1 MTRVEQENRIKMNW
15 LKEQWNDLAR
25 RKLWI
30 VGISGVAIIIALIA
44 GRIFDRWDIHHPLM
58 IFAAII
64 AGTDIGIRAIRALM
78 RKQITIELLV
88 TIAATGALIIGEYW
102 ESAAVTFLFVFGSW
116 LEARTLNRTRS
127 SLAGLIKLAPSTA
140 FVEMDGEVVEM
151 PLYDVAPGDHVQ
163 VRPGDSIPVD
173 GVVIRG
179 TTSINEAAITGES
192 MPVEKSLGDQVFT
205 GTVTQDSAIT
215 IEAQKVGSETILGK
229 IIQRVEEAQ
238 DSKAPMQTTVERFAQ
253 WYTPA
258 IIVLALVI
266 YAFSRDAHLALT
278 ILVIGC
284 PGALVIATPV
294 AFVAGIGRAAS
305 QGVLVKGGEFLENVS
320 KVTALALDKTGT
332 ITEGKPYLTDILTAP
347 NVTEDEVLRVAAIAQ
362 TGSSHPLARPIMRAA
377 EERSLNVP
385 LSDTHRAVVG
395 AGVVAEWGG
404 KTISIGTRELMADQ
418 GVTFSTNGTD
428 PVADLQADGKT
439 VSLVALDDQLLGI
452 VAAQDTP
459 RESVNDL
466 VPQLREI
473 GVKVVAM
480 LTGDAEPAAQAIGK
494 QVGLSEIHARM
505 LPEHKLEW
513 VKQKQAEGHTVAMVG
528 DGIND
533 TPALAQADV
542 SIAMGAAG
550 SDVALETANVALM
563 DDDPLKI
570 VDALRI
576 SRKTRNVV
584 RQNLVIAVAT
594 VVLLL
599 AGVLMGEVNM
609 AGGMLVHEASVMVVI
624 LNAMRLMR
632 A

>member
-1 MTRVEQENRIKMNW
+1 MNW
-15 LKEQWNDLAR
+15 IHAQWTDLAR

-30 VGISGVAIIIALIA
+30 VGSSGLAILIALIA
-44 GRIFDRWDIHHPLM
+44 GRGFDRADIHNPLM
-58 IFAAII
+58 IFAAIV
-64 AGTDIGIRAIRALM
+64 AGTDIAIRAFRALG
-78 RKQITIELLV
+78 RKQVTIELLV
-88 TIAATGALIIGEYW
+88 TIAAVGALFIGEYW

-140 FVEMDGEVVEM
+140 FVVQNGEIVEM
-151 PLYDVAPGDHVQ
+151 PLYDVMPGDQVQ
-163 VRPGDSIPVD
+163 VRAGDSIPVD

-179 TTSINEAAITGES
+179 MASINEAAITGES
-192 MPVEKSLGDQVFT
+192 MPVEKSVGDQVFT

-215 IEAQKVGSETILGK
+215 IEAQKVGSQTILGK

-238 DSKAPMQTTVERFAQ
+238 DSKAPMQTTIERFAR

-258 IIVLALVI
+258 IILLAAVI
-266 YAFSRDAHLALT
+266 YAMTRDAHMALT

-305 QGVLVKGGEFLENVS
+305 QGILVKGGEFLENVS
-320 KVTALALDKTGT
+320 RVDALALDKTGT
-332 ITEGKPYLTDILTAP
+332 LTEGKPSITDMLTIGTIS
-347 NVTEDEVLRVAAIAQ
+347 EDELLRIAAIAQ
-362 TGSSHPLARPIMRAA
+362 SGSSHPLARPIIQAA
-377 EERSLNVP
+377 EQRQLDVP
-385 LSDTHRAVVG
+385 LADSHQAMIGRGVI
-395 AGVVAEWGG
+395 AGWNGR
-404 KTISIGTRELMADQ
+404 TIAIGTSELMAER
-418 GVTFSTNGTD
+418 GVELAAGHSAE
-428 PVADLQADGKT
+428 VSRLQSEGKT
-439 VSLVALDDQLLGI
+439 VSLVAIDQTLIGI
-452 VAAQDTP
+452 LAAQDTP
-459 RESVNDL
+459 RESMQHL
-466 VPQLREI
+466 VPRLRRV
-473 GVKVVAM
+473 GVEKIAM
-480 LTGDAEPAAQAIGK
+480 LTGDAEAAAMAIG
-494 QVGLSEIHARM
+494 QAVGLTEISARM
-505 LPEHKLEW
+505 LPEDKMQW
-513 VKQKQAEGHTVAMVG
+513 VKDAQAQNFTVAMVG

-563 DDDPLKI
+563 DDDPMKI

-584 RQNLVIAVAT
+584 QQNLVIAVAT
-594 VVLLL
+594 VSILL

-609 AGGMLVHEASVMVVI
+609 AGGMLVHEASVMIVI

>member
-1 MTRVEQENRIKMNW
+1 MNW
-15 LKEQWNDLAR
+15 LTSQWSDLAR

-30 VGISGVAIIIALIA
+30 VGISGIAIIIALIA
-44 GRIFDRWDIHHPLM
+44 GRIFGRWDIHHPLM

-78 RKQITIELLV
+78 RKQVTIELLV

-140 FVEMDGEVVEM
+140 FVVQNGEVVEM
-151 PLYDVAPGDHVQ
+151 PLYDVAPGDQVQ
-163 VRPGDSIPVD
+163 VRAGDSIPVD
-173 GVVIRG
+173 GVVVRG
-179 TTSINEAAITGES
+179 TTAINEAAITGES
-192 MPVEKSLGDQVFT
+192 MPVEKSIGDQVFT
-205 GTVTQDSAIT
+205 GTVTQDSAIV
-215 IEAQKVGSETILGK
+215 IEAEKVGSETILGK

-238 DSKAPMQTTVERFAQ
+238 DSKAPMQTTVERFAT

-258 IIVLALVI
+258 IILLSIVI

-332 ITEGKPYLTDILTAP
+332 ITEGKPVITDVMTVG
-347 NVTEDEVLRVAAIAQ
+347 NVTEDEVMRIAAIAQ
-362 TGSSHPLARPIMRAA
+362 SGSSHPLARPIMKAA
-377 EERSLNVP
+377 EDRKLEVP
-385 LSDTHRAVVG
+385 MADTHQAMVG
-395 AGVVAEWGG
+395 RGVMAEWDG
-404 KTISIGTRELMADQ
+404 KTISIGTSTLMDERGVELAAGHHDE
-418 GVTFSTNGTD
+418 VKR
-428 PVADLQADGKT
+428 LQSEGKT
-439 VSLVALDDQLLGI
+439 VSMVALDNQLLGI

-459 RESVNDL
+459 RDSVQNL
-466 VPQLREI
+466 VPALQKI
-473 GVKVVAM
+473 GVEKVAM
-480 LTGDAEPAAQAIGK
+480 LTGDAEQAAHAIGDA
-494 QVGLSEIHARM
+494 VGLTEINARM
-505 LPEHKLEW
+505 LPEDKLEW
-513 VKQKQAEGHTVAMVG
+513 VKAQQSQGHTVAMVG

-563 DDDPLKI
+563 DDEPMKI

-576 SRKTRNVV
+576 SRKTRGVV
-584 RQNLVIAVAT
+584 RQNLVIAVGT
-594 VVLLL
+594 VALLL
-599 AGVLMGEVNM
+599 AGVLMGQVNM

-624 LNAMRLMR
+624 LNAIRLTR

>member
-1 MTRVEQENRIKMNW
+1 MNW
-15 LKEQWNDLAR
+15 IHAQWSDLAR

-30 VGISGVAIIIALIA
+30 VGSSGLAILIALIA
-44 GRIFDRWDIHHPLM
+44 GRGFDRADIHDPLM
-58 IFAAII
+58 IFAAIV
-64 AGTDIGIRAIRALM
+64 AGTDIAIRAFRALG
-78 RKQITIELLV
+78 RKQVTIELLV
-88 TIAATGALIIGEYW
+88 TIAAVGALFIGEYW

-140 FVEMDGEVVEM
+140 FVVQNGEIVEM
-151 PLYDVAPGDHVQ
+151 PLYDVMPGDHVQ
-163 VRPGDSIPVD
+163 VRAGDSIPVD

-179 TTSINEAAITGES
+179 MASINEAAITGES
-192 MPVEKSLGDQVFT
+192 MPVEKSVGDQVFT

-215 IEAQKVGSETILGK
+215 IEAQKVGSQTILGK

-238 DSKAPMQTTVERFAQ
+238 DSKAPMQTTIERFAR

-258 IIVLALVI
+258 IILLAAVI
-266 YAFSRDAHLALT
+266 YAMTRDAHMALT

-305 QGVLVKGGEFLENVS
+305 QGILVKGGEFLENVS
-320 KVTALALDKTGT
+320 RVDALALDKTGT
-332 ITEGKPYLTDILTAP
+332 LTEGKPSITDMLTIGTIS
-347 NVTEDEVLRVAAIAQ
+347 EDELLRIAAIAQ
-362 TGSSHPLARPIMRAA
+362 SGSSHPLARPIIQAA
-377 EERSLNVP
+377 EQRQLDVP
-385 LSDTHRAVVG
+385 LADSHQAMIGRGVI
-395 AGVVAEWGG
+395 AGWNGR
-404 KTISIGTRELMADQ
+404 TIAIGTSELMAER
-418 GVTFSTNGTD
+418 GVELAAGHSAE
-428 PVADLQADGKT
+428 VARLQSEGKT
-439 VSLVALDDQLLGI
+439 VSLVAIDQTLIGI
-452 VAAQDTP
+452 LAAQDTP
-459 RESVNDL
+459 RESMQHL
-466 VPQLREI
+466 VPRLRKV
-473 GVKVVAM
+473 GVEKIAM
-480 LTGDAEPAAQAIGK
+480 LTGDAEAAAMAIG
-494 QVGLSEIHARM
+494 QAVGLTEISARM
-505 LPEHKLEW
+505 LPEDKMQW
-513 VKQKQAEGHTVAMVG
+513 VKDAQAQNFTVAMVG

-563 DDDPLKI
+563 DDDPMKI

-584 RQNLVIAVAT
+584 QQNLVIAVAT
-594 VVLLL
+594 VSILL

-609 AGGMLVHEASVMVVI
+609 AGGMLVHEASVMIVI

>member
-1 MTRVEQENRIKMNW
+1 MNW
-15 LKEQWNDLAR
+15 LKEQWTDLAR

-30 VGISGVAIIIALIA
+30 VGISGIAILIALIA
-44 GRIFDRWDIHHPLM
+44 GRVFDRTDIHHPLM

-127 SLAGLIKLAPSTA
+127 SLAGLIQLAPSTA
-140 FVEMDGEVVEM
+140 FVEIDGELVEM
-151 PLYDVAPGDHVQ
+151 PLYDVAPGDLVQ
-163 VRPGDSIPVD
+163 VRAGDSIPVD
-173 GVVIRG
+173 GVVVRG

-192 MPVEKSLGDQVFT
+192 IPVEKSLGDQVFT

-238 DSKAPMQTTVERFAQ
+238 DSKAPMQSTVERFAQ

-258 IIVLALVI
+258 IIILAIAI
-266 YAFSRDAHLALT
+266 YAFTRDAHLALT

-305 QGVLVKGGEFLENVS
+305 QGILVKGGEFLENVS

-332 ITEGKPYLTDILTAP
+332 ITEGKPYLTDVLTSP

-362 TGSSHPLARPIMRAA
+362 AGSSHPLARPIMRAA
-377 EERSLNVP
+377 EERSLRIP
-385 LSDTHRAVVG
+385 LSDSHRAVVG
-395 AGVVAEWGG
+395 AGVVAEWEG

-418 GVTFSTNGTD
+418 GVTFSTNGSD
-428 PVADLQADGKT
+428 PVADLQAAGKT

-459 RESVNDL
+459 RDSVSDL
-466 VPQLREI
+466 VPRLKEI
-473 GVKVVAM
+473 GVKTVAM

-494 QVGLSEIHARM
+494 EVGLSEIHARM

-563 DDDPLKI
+563 DDEPMKI

-576 SRKTRNVV
+576 SRKTRGVV
-584 RQNLVIAVAT
+584 RQNLVIAVGT
-594 VVLLL
+594 VAILL

>member
-1 MTRVEQENRIKMNW
+1 MEW

-30 VGISGVAIIIALIA
+30 VGISGIAIVVALIA
-44 GRIFDRWDIHHPLM
+44 GRFFDRGDIHDPLM

-64 AGTDIGIRAIRALM
+64 AGTDIAIRSVRALF

-116 LEARTLNRTRS
+116 LEARTLSRTRS
-127 SLAGLIKLAPSTA
+127 SLAGLIQLAPSTA

-163 VRPGDSIPVD
+163 VRAGDSIPVD
-173 GVVIRG
+173 GKVLRG

-192 MPVEKSLGDQVFT
+192 IPVEKSVGDQVFT

-215 IEAQKVGSETILGK
+215 IEAEKVGSETILGK

-238 DSKAPMQTTVERFAQ
+238 DSKAPMQTTIERFAQ

-258 IIVLALVI
+258 IILLALAI

-294 AFVAGIGRAAS
+294 AFVAGIGRAANE
-305 QGVLVKGGEFLENVS
+305 GILVKGGEFLENVS

-332 ITEGKPYLTDILTAP
+332 ITEGKPYITDVLAAP
-347 NVTEDEVLRVAAIAQ
+347 NVTEDEVLRIAAIAQ
-362 TGSSHPLARPIMRAA
+362 TGSSHPLARPIMQAA
-377 EERSLNVP
+377 EERSLTVP
-385 LSDTHRAVVG
+385 LSDSHRAVVG
-395 AGVVAEWGG
+395 AGVLAEWDD
-404 KTISIGTRELMADQ
+404 KTIAIGTRELMAER
-418 GVTFSTNGTD
+418 GVNFSVNGTD
-428 PVADLQADGKT
+428 HVADLQADGKT
-439 VSLVALDDQLLGI
+439 VSMVALDDQLLGI

-459 RESVNDL
+459 REAVQGL
-466 VPQLREI
+466 VPKLKDV

-480 LTGDAEPAAQAIGK
+480 LTGDAEPAARAIGRD
-494 QVGLSEIHARM
+494 VGLSEVHARM
-505 LPEHKLEW
+505 LPEDKLNW
-513 VKQKQAEGHTVAMVG
+513 VKQKQAQGHTVAMVG

-533 TPALAQADV
+533 TPALAQSDV

-563 DDDPLKI
+563 DDEPMKI

-576 SRKTRNVV
+576 SRKTRGVV
-584 RQNLVIAVAT
+584 RQNLVIAVGT
-594 VVLLL
+594 VIALL

>member
-1 MTRVEQENRIKMNW
+1 MNW
-15 LKEQWNDLAR
+15 IHAQWTDLAR

-30 VGISGVAIIIALIA
+30 VGSSGLAILVALFA
-44 GRIFDRWDIHHPLM
+44 GRGFDRADIHDPLM
-58 IFAAII
+58 IFAAIV
-64 AGTDIGIRAIRALM
+64 AGTDIAIRAFRALG
-78 RKQITIELLV
+78 RKQVTIELLV
-88 TIAATGALIIGEYW
+88 TIAAAGALFIGEYW

-140 FVEMDGEVVEM
+140 FVVQNGEIVEM
-151 PLYDVAPGDHVQ
+151 PLYDVMPGDHVQ
-163 VRPGDSIPVD
+163 VRAGDSIPVD

-179 TTSINEAAITGES
+179 MASINEAAITGES
-192 MPVEKSLGDQVFT
+192 MPVEKSVGDQVFT

-215 IEAQKVGSETILGK
+215 IEAQKVGSQTILGK

-238 DSKAPMQTTVERFAQ
+238 DSKAPMQTTIERFAR

-258 IIVLALVI
+258 IILLAAVI
-266 YAFSRDAHLALT
+266 YAMTRDAHMALT

-305 QGVLVKGGEFLENVS
+305 QGILVKGGEFLENVS
-320 KVTALALDKTGT
+320 RVDALALDKTGT
-332 ITEGKPYLTDILTAP
+332 LTEGKPSITDMLTIGTISEEEL
-347 NVTEDEVLRVAAIAQ
+347 LRIAAIAQ
-362 TGSSHPLARPIMRAA
+362 SGSSHPLARPIIQAA
-377 EERSLNVP
+377 EQRQLDVP
-385 LSDTHRAVVG
+385 LADSHQAMIGRGVI
-395 AGVVAEWGG
+395 AGWNGR
-404 KTISIGTRELMADQ
+404 TIAIGTSELMAER
-418 GVTFSTNGTD
+418 GVELAAGHSAE
-428 PVADLQADGKT
+428 VARLQSEGKT
-439 VSLVALDDQLLGI
+439 VSLVAIDQTLIGI
-452 VAAQDTP
+452 LAAQDTP
-459 RESVNDL
+459 RESMQHL
-466 VPQLREI
+466 VPRLRKV
-473 GVKVVAM
+473 GVEKIAM
-480 LTGDAEPAAQAIGK
+480 LTGDAEAAAMAIG
-494 QVGLSEIHARM
+494 QAVGLTEISARM
-505 LPEHKLEW
+505 LPEDKMQW
-513 VKQKQAEGHTVAMVG
+513 VKDAQAQNLTVAMVG

-563 DDDPLKI
+563 DDDPMKI

-584 RQNLVIAVAT
+584 QQNLVIAVAT
-594 VVLLL
+594 VSILL

-609 AGGMLVHEASVMVVI
+609 AGGMLVHEASVMIVI